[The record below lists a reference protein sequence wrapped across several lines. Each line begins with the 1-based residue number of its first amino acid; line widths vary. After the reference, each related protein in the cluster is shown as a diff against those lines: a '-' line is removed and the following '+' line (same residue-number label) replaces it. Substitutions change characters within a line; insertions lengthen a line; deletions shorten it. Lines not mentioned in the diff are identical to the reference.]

1 MSLRIGTL
9 TDNPVLK
16 KWTIWNRKEGRK
28 RRKKERKK
36 ERKERKQRNEERKKK
51 RRKRK
56 KGKERKRERK
66 KRSVCGQEQPV
77 EQCLCFAGRCEVV
90 SFPGRYESF
99 VVFTCIQLTLS
110 GAHQFAPLG
119 I

>member
-56 KGKERKRERK
+56 KGKEREKEKGSLWTGAASR
-66 KRSVCGQEQPV
+66 
-77 EQCLCFAGRCEVV
+77 AV
-90 SFPGRYESF
+90 SLFHW
-99 VVFTCIQLTLS
+99 QM
-110 GAHQFAPLG
+110 
-119 I
+119 

>member
-36 ERKERKQRNEERKKK
+36 ERKEAKERRKKEE
-51 RRKRK
+51 K
-56 KGKERKRERK
+56 KKEKERERK
-66 KRSVCGQEQPV
+66 KEREK
-77 EQCLCFAGRCEVV
+77 EKV
-90 SFPGRYESF
+90 SLWTG
-99 VVFTCIQLTLS
+99 
-110 GAHQFAPLG
+110 GASRAVSLFRWQM
-119 I
+119 